1 MGLWS
6 RQLVSIGNCVRVAAI
21 PGQSHGM
28 GSRRVAL
35 APGLG
40 SAGRLARL
48 AGLIRLAGLARL
60 VRLDLLVGL
69 VFLAG
74 LAYLTGLAGRSRHR
88 SRFRRAP
95 VRLWTRL
102 CGSRPCW
109 ATLAADGA
117 IRQADV
123 CMVEWCMF
131 GMPYR

>member
-1 MGLWS
+1 
-6 RQLVSIGNCVRVAAI
+6 
-21 PGQSHGM
+21 M